1 MPSYRYECE
10 CGEVYD
16 VQHSIHE
23 DPGIDCENCGGE
35 MSRIP
40 QSPQVTF
47 SGSGFYSTDNTP
59 KRNT

>member
-1 MPSYRYECE
+1 MPTYVYECP
-10 CGEVYD
+10 CGQIYD
-16 VQHSIHE
+16 VIHSIS
-23 DPGIDCENCGGE
+23 DNPDIDCDHCGGE